1 MKGDFKY
8 PHLDDDLKILGLGSL
23 FCGINRKQWSV
34 NLFLSGNNR
43 NHIRFSAAP
52 ILVRYRMLNP
62 SKSYTRS
69 GKLLSFA
76 VDDAQDWKVGKID
89 DCPGLAY
96 HQKKNDSNQ
105 YCFVA
110 NVDGTEVY
118 IPQFELARVLFYHDP
133 FMARLSLQHNSLNE
147 EFYIDESGEK
157 ATIHV
162 LSEAE
167 YPLCYYNRDDSRRF
181 LSWVLLDT
189 QARASFESISAGL
202 VSGKNLSNDGNY
214 HLWDFKFNPP
224 SLSGVELTVSG
235 WHDFASNSFFVWE
248 IRGLTKLPSS
258 VSGEIDFVNPKYERT
273 VGGKPTRG
281 DGSIGTAPEQF
292 NLDDDELS
300 DTDKATMQLQSDT
313 VTISFADAFIT
324 NRISAKTRTVNHKTG
339 DAEKEVCDKNLSAN
353 EKEVTGTLPGG
364 SWNNINDQTD
374 DAHLYLNKFNI
385 FLEMV
390 DVLESVHGCKVVNKE
405 TVKLPKVGESKKHWL
420 ADSQNPRCMAIVELI
435 YDSQLI
441 TLLEIDTSDGSNK
454 LSTMMLKTGASGWV
468 AENLESIK
476 VGVIRKS
483 LGWPSDFFKHEL
495 TESGFSGIPHPKSKH
510 SGKLDPNEI
519 GPWAQRFVN
528 WMKR

>member
-1 MKGDFKY
+1 MKGDFRY
-8 PHLDDDLKILGLGSL
+8 THIDDDSKILGLGSL
-23 FCGINRKQWSV
+23 FRRTDRKQWSL
-34 NLFLSGNNR
+34 NLFLSGKNQRPIN
-43 NHIRFSAAP
+43 FGAAP
-52 ILVRYRMLNP
+52 ILARYRILNP
-62 SKSYTRS
+62 TKAYSPS
-69 GKLLSFA
+69 GKLRPFI
-76 VDDAQDWKVGKID
+76 VDDAQDWKVEKID
-89 DCPGLAY
+89 DCPGLAH
-96 HQKKNDSNQ
+96 HQKKNDANQ

-110 NVDGTEVY
+110 SMDGIDVY

-147 EFYIDESGEK
+147 EFYIDESDEK

-167 YPLCYYNRDDSRRF
+167 YPLCYYNRDDNRRF

-248 IRGLTKLPSS
+248 IRGLNKLLSS

-281 DGSIGTAPEQF
+281 NVSTGTAPEQF
-292 NLDDDELS
+292 DLDDDELS

-324 NRISAKTRTVNHKTG
+324 NRISAKTRAVNHKTG
-339 DAEKEVCDKNLSAN
+339 EAEKAVCDKNLSAN

-374 DAHLYLNKFNI
+374 DAHLYLNKFKI

-390 DVLESVHGCKVVNKE
+390 DVLASVHGCEVVNKQ
-405 TVKLPKVGESKKHWL
+405 TVKLPKVGDSKKHWL

-435 YDSQLI
+435 CDSQLI
-441 TLLEIDTSDGSNK
+441 TLLEIDTSDGAAK
-454 LSTMMLKTGASGWV
+454 LSSMMLKTGASGWV
-468 AENLESIK
+468 DENLEEIRTGIIK
-476 VGVIRKS
+476 KS
-483 LGWPSDFFKHEL
+483 LGWPSDFFKKKL

-519 GPWAQRFVN
+519 RPWALRFVN

>member
-1 MKGDFKY
+1 MKGNFKY
-8 PHLDDDLKILGLGSL
+8 KHLDDDSKILGLGSL
-23 FCGINRKQWSV
+23 FRGTDRKQWSL
-34 NLFLSGNNR
+34 NLYLNGNKR
-43 NHIRFSAAP
+43 SHIHFGATP
-52 ILVRYRMLNP
+52 ILARYRMLNP
-62 SKSYTRS
+62 SKSYSPS
-69 GKLLSFA
+69 GKPLSFA
-76 VDDAQDWKVGKID
+76 IDDAQDWKVEKVD
-89 DCPGLAY
+89 NCPGLANR
-96 HQKKNDSNQ
+96 QKKNDANQ

-110 NVDGTEVY
+110 SVDGTDVY
-118 IPQFELARVLFYHDP
+118 IPQLELARVLFYHDP
-133 FMARLSLQHNSLNE
+133 FMARLSLQHNALNE

-162 LSEAE
+162 ISEAE
-167 YPLCYYNRDDSRRF
+167 YPLCYYNRDDNRRF
-181 LSWVLLDT
+181 LGWVLLDK

-202 VSGKNLSNDGNY
+202 VSDRYLSNDGNY

-248 IRGLTKLPSS
+248 IRELTKLPSS

-273 VGGKPTRG
+273 VGGKSTRG

-292 NLDDDELS
+292 DLDDDELS
-300 DTDKATMQLQSDT
+300 DTDKATMQLKSDA

-353 EKEVTGTLPGG
+353 EKEVTGTLPGA
-364 SWNNINDQTD
+364 SWNNISDQTD

-435 YDSQLI
+435 YDNQLI
-441 TLLEIDTSDGSNK
+441 TLLEIDTSDGANK
-454 LSTMMLKTGASGWV
+454 LSTMMLKTGTSGWV
-468 AENLESIK
+468 ADNLESIK
-476 VGVIRKS
+476 VGVIKKS

-528 WMKR
+528 WTKR